1 MRWSALLISVVV
13 IAAGCGR
20 SSNNSAGTGNTGSTT
35 ATTAAPSAGS
45 FGSLQNIC
53 GPKPSGATLTA
64 TDKGV
69 TATSIQVSTFSDPG
83 FSGRPGLD
91 QELFDSA
98 DAFTKWCNAAGG
110 ISGRQIVLKKR
121 DAKVL
126 EYQQRIIDACTEGD
140 FMMVGGGGVF
150 DNTGQTNRLACG
162 LPMVS
167 GFSVN
172 PEATGAD
179 LSYEA
184 VPNPTN
190 KLSVGEYQY
199 IAKQFPQDITKV
211 GVLTGNVPTTVT
223 TAKRIKEAIAGMGW
237 KVVYDEQYNS
247 VGETTWRPFAEAMK
261 TAGVKGLV
269 WVGDPGILVSLMK
282 AFSDIGYKLDFV
294 RADPN
299 HYDSLL
305 TSEGGQAVDDTY
317 IRGVFYPFLTDAAAK
332 GNPATVQYRSILK
345 QYVPNAKIAYLGV
358 QGFSAWL
365 LWAQAATACGANL
378 TRDCVWQQLAKVNS
392 WTAGG
397 LQAPQDVAND
407 TPGDCFALFVTKN
420 GQFTTPD
427 INANQGIYRC
437 DPSQVVTL
445 TGDYGKGTKCPNP
458 KFATDPNPSNCAG

>member
-1 MRWSALLISVVV
+1 MLLV
-13 IAAGCGR
+13 AAGCGR
-20 SSNNSAGTGNTGSTT
+20 SSSNDAGGAGTGAATT
-35 ATTAAPSAGS
+35 TTAAPSAGS
-45 FGSLQNIC
+45 FGTLKAVC
-53 GPKPSGATLTA
+53 GPAPSGTTLT
-64 TDKGV
+64 TSDKGV
-69 TATSIQVSTFSDPG
+69 TPSSIQVSTFSDPG

-110 ISGRQIVLKKR
+110 INGRKIDLKKR

-126 EYQQRIIDACTEGD
+126 EYQQRIIDACTQGD

-199 IAKQFPQDITKV
+199 LAKKFPADIDKI

-223 TAKRIKEAIAGMGW
+223 TAARIKEAIGDMGW
-237 KVVYDEQYNS
+237 KVVYDAQYNS
-247 VGETTWRPFAEAMK
+247 VGETTWRPFAEAIK

-282 AFSDIGYKLDFV
+282 SLSDIGYKLDFV

-299 HYDSLL
+299 HYDTLL
-305 TSEGGQAVDDTY
+305 TSEGGQAVNDTY
-317 IRGVFYPFLTDAAAK
+317 VRGVFYPFLDDAAAK
-332 GNPATVQYRSILK
+332 GNPATVQYRQILQ
-345 QYVPNAKIAYLGV
+345 QYVPKAKIAYLGV

-397 LQAPQDVAND
+397 LQAPQNVAAD
-407 TPGDCFALFVTKN
+407 TPGDCYALFVVQN
-420 GQFTTPD
+420 GQFTMPNID
-427 INANQGIYRC
+427 ANQGIYHC
-437 DPSQVVTL
+437 AADQVVTL
-445 TGDYGKGTKCPNP
+445 KGNYGQGAKCPNP
-458 KFATDPNPSNCAG
+458 KYATDPKPSNCGTS